1 MGQMAYGMP
10 YGMHGVPPGM
20 RPMHPGGAYLVG
32 GGFFEDAPN
41 APNGGDRKMGF
52 VEMRWT
58 F

>member
-1 MGQMAYGMP
+1 MFLE
-10 YGMHGVPPGM
+10 V
-20 RPMHPGGAYLVG
+20 GGAYLVG
-32 GGFFEDAPN
+32 GGFFENAPN